1 MANYNSAAIKSALS
15 IISKYEAYAGVV
27 IGQVAQAW
35 MIHDDHASELWAEW
49 NYAESEG
56 AEYEPEFALVCN
68 AHPVKHALEQFS
80 LKFSQGYLTTPIIEA
95 QPVTY
100 AQYLTYCKWMEESS
114 LEPLTFEEFTA

>member
-15 IISKYEAYAGVV
+15 IISKYEAYSGVV

-35 MIHDDHASELWAEW
+35 MIHEQGMAELWAEW
-49 NYAESEG
+49 IYAEAEG
-56 AEYEPEFALVCN
+56 AEYEPEFPLMCN

-80 LKFSQGYLTTPIIEA
+80 QKMEQGYLTPYVQAA
-95 QPVTY
+95 QPVTFDK
-100 AQYLTYCKWMEESS
+100 YLTYCKWMEASG